1 MATSA
6 RGTTNTRSNSC
17 VEVRLDCAE
26 MWSLAQQ
33 FAYGR
38 LSVSTGA
45 DKAALLA
52 DVDARARRI
61 AATYARFYLET
72 EEAGSPDKKG
82 RYYWMALGA
91 FASKTVACSL
101 ESLRVQALP
110 HVQSGLARGN
120 FWLFM
125 DIAPWHWYWSKSP
138 GSFWMC
144 EPSRR
149 ADACA
154 APVRKVIDVL
164 PWAQASLPKIDQMQT
179 NEHVHKAFE
188 MVGEIEAMS
197 LADKKRPS
205 KQLDHLLEVA
215 KHEQGKVLQPLIY
228 NDESFAFWVRAQRSP
243 LVSWAAPGLE
253 LVFAAACTTDDS
265 ALKSVAPADIKLE
278 EYDSRMKWIRAAATK
293 FHSLMQ
299 TKLDYMESELRAIA
313 GWVGKSDGVPWWED
327 PLR

>member
-6 RGTTNTRSNSC
+6 RGVTNTRSGSC

-38 LSVSTGA
+38 LSVPTSA

-154 APVRKVIDVL
+154 APVRKVIEVL
-164 PWAQASLPKIDQMQT
+164 PWAQASLPKIAQMQT

-188 MVGEIEAMS
+188 LVGEIEAMNAS
-197 LADKKRPS
+197 DKQRPRL
-205 KQLDHLLEVA
+205 QLRHLLEMA
-215 KHEQGKVLQPLIY
+215 AHEQGKVLQPLIY
-228 NDESFAFWVRAQRSP
+228 DDDSFTFWVRAQRSP

-253 LVFAAACTTDDS
+253 LVFAAACTTDDP

-278 EYDSRMKWIRAAATK
+278 QYKSRMKWISSAAK
-293 FHSLMQ
+293 QFHHLMQ
-299 TKLDYMESELRAIA
+299 AQTDRMERELNAIA
-313 GWVGKSDGVPWWED
+313 GWVEKNDTVPWWED
-327 PLR
+327 PLK